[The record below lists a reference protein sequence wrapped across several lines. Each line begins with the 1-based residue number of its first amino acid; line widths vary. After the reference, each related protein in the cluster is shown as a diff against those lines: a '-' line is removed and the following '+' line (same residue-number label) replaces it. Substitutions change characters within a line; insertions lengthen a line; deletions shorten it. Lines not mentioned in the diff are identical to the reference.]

1 MTHVKDVPI
10 QDQTSHLSLENHKD
24 CLKQTLINFSILKM
38 KTEMDVWINEPR
50 ENWEVILFK
59 FFWLQQKSNLFCW
72 RVTYQAKHIKSVCFQ
87 GREK

>member
-24 CLKQTLINFSILKM
+24 CLKQTLINFPILKM

-50 ENWEVILFK
+50 EN
-59 FFWLQQKSNLFCW
+59 
-72 RVTYQAKHIKSVCFQ
+72 
-87 GREK
+87 

>member
-50 ENWEVILFK
+50 EN
-59 FFWLQQKSNLFCW
+59 
-72 RVTYQAKHIKSVCFQ
+72 
-87 GREK
+87 